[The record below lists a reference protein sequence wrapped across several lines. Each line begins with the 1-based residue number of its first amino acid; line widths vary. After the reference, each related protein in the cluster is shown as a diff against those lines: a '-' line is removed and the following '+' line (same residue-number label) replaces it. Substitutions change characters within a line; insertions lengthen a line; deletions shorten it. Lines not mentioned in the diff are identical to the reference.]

1 MWEEERLTKERE
13 MIVFRPAAMLNKL
26 RDGTLVELRLGLIV
40 YRSLVYF
47 IDRALYVSYCARF

>member
-40 YRSLVYF
+40 YRSLACF